1 MRLNRVLARAGA
13 ASRRGAD
20 ALIEAGRVR
29 LNGATVVKLAT
40 TVDPDRDLVEL
51 DGVIITLPESLT

>member
-1 MRLNRVLARAGA
+1 MRLNRFLARSGA

-29 LNGATVVKLAT
+29 L
-40 TVDPDRDLVEL
+40 
-51 DGVIITLPESLT
+51 